1 MQAIYI
7 PELDDDFMEI
17 MEEITPQD
25 QELVI
30 PMFYMPTL
38 DSLTRQMSS
47 LNSLR
52 YFISS
57 SPAIVWNFYELFPN
71 ITDHILN
78 VSMGSDSL
86 RHSLLALTAI
96 IRDLF
101 SGNMNEVYLVEKTTS
116 LRFLQDAI
124 SSDSVDEAIAIAVMM
139 HMGMDVLLGQLRHTR
154 NHLKGAYLILQ
165 RLKEKAWLS
174 GKGLSPLG
182 LLIQRMMIRLDASLT
197 SLWGDTTEFESL
209 DPAVEIEDR
218 KWLTTNQAASK
229 HMSSTNIEWTLASFE
244 MDNLQHRAYNAAKRA
259 QSWRQVNDPQMDEKI
274 QMEYRKL
281 VQGMDMWKQ
290 RAIVREQEEIERYA
304 RQVNKPSDDPQLR
317 FLHHE
322 PLYIQNTFF
331 AKLLNQWRMQSI
343 SNSLMVSPKSG
354 PEPLSHNRYT
364 LAVDI
369 CRTHAALGKEAYIG
383 PSWQSLFY
391 AGMVFGGKMRYPLES
406 EWIMERLRI
415 VAAGFPSV
423 RLVIESMPLQWED
436 EMSHWNGFAVW
447 FRYHGL
453 LDS

>member
-1 MQAIYI
+1 
-7 PELDDDFMEI
+7 
-17 MEEITPQD
+17 
-25 QELVI
+25 
-30 PMFYMPTL
+30 
-38 DSLTRQMSS
+38 
-47 LNSLR
+47 
-52 YFISS
+52 
-57 SPAIVWNFYELFPN
+57 
-71 ITDHILN
+71 
-78 VSMGSDSL
+78 
-86 RHSLLALTAI
+86 
-96 IRDLF
+96 
-101 SGNMNEVYLVEKTTS
+101 
-116 LRFLQDAI
+116 
-124 SSDSVDEAIAIAVMM
+124 MM

-165 RLKEKAWLS
+165 RLKEKAQLS

-182 LLIQRMMIRLDASLT
+182 RLIQRMMIRLDASLT

-209 DPAVEIEDR
+209 DPAVETEDR
-218 KWLTTNQAASK
+218 KWLTTNQGASK
-229 HMSSTNIEWTLASFE
+229 HMSSTNVEWTLASFE
-244 MDNLQHRAYNAAKRA
+244 MDNLQHRSYNAAKRA

-290 RAIVREQEEIERYA
+290 RAIVRDQEEIELYA

-391 AGMVFGGKMRYPLES
+391 AGMVFGGKKRYPLES
-406 EWIMERLRI
+406 EWIMEKLRI
-415 VAAGFPSV
+415 VGAGFPSV

-436 EMSHWNGFAVW
+436 EMSHWNGFAAW